1 MAALEL
7 ITENID
13 LWTSAIRVKPTQGR
27 GSNKKLELYGIKK
40 LRELIL
46 ELAVRGKLVPQ
57 DPNDEPAS
65 VLLEQIAAD
74 KARWAKEKN
83 IKIPRKLAEISDGE
97 KPFELPNG
105 WSWARFGEIFDIE
118 YGDNLPEVKRS
129 NTGEYPVYGS
139 NGVVGSHEKCSVSQ
153 PCIVI
158 GRKGSAGALNLCL
171 NEGCWV
177 TDVAYSLVPPS
188 GLDLNFTFKLLHT
201 LGLENLGKGIK
212 PGLSRNEANILL
224 ICVPPIEEQYR
235 IDEKVDELLALCDQ
249 LEKQTEV
256 SFEAHQLLVE
266 TLLEPLASAKDASEL
281 RENWARLSEHF
292 DTLITTD
299 YAVEKLKQIILQLA
313 VMGKL
318 VPQDPNDEPAS
329 ELLKRIAAEKS
340 QLINDQK
347 IKKQNPLPE
356 ITDEEKPFS
365 LPSGWVW
372 SRIGESSLYSE
383 YGISAKT
390 FDTEDG
396 IPVLKMGDIQSGKVV
411 LGGQKK
417 ASIDFKGISGLMLN
431 HGDILYNR
439 TNSAELVGK
448 TGRYEGPDNH
458 YSFASYLIRIRCSEN
473 NVCSEFLN
481 LNMNSP
487 LFRVTQVEPYL
498 KQQCGQANINGTIM
512 KNMIVAIA
520 PLSEQKRIVSKVN
533 NLTILLENLKFRLQ
547 ASRNAQARLSEAIVD
562 QFLLTHG

>member
-1 MAALEL
+1 M
-7 ITENID
+7 
-13 LWTSAIRVKPTQGR
+13 
-27 GSNKKLELYGIKK
+27 
-40 LRELIL
+40 
-46 ELAVRGKLVPQ
+46 
-57 DPNDEPAS
+57 
-65 VLLEQIAAD
+65 
-74 KARWAKEKN
+74 
-83 IKIPRKLAEISDGE
+83 
-97 KPFELPNG
+97 
-105 WSWARFGEIFDIE
+105 
-118 YGDNLPEVKRS
+118 
-129 NTGEYPVYGS
+129 
-139 NGVVGSHEKCSVSQ
+139 
-153 PCIVI
+153 
-158 GRKGSAGALNLCL
+158 
-171 NEGCWV
+171 

-347 IKKQNPLPE
+347 IKKQKPLPE

-417 ASIDFKGISGLMLN
+417 HRL
-431 HGDILYNR
+431 ILR
-439 TNSAELVGK
+439 A
-448 TGRYEGPDNH
+448 
-458 YSFASYLIRIRCSEN
+458 YL
-473 NVCSEFLN
+473 
-481 LNMNSP
+481 
-487 LFRVTQVEPYL
+487 
-498 KQQCGQANINGTIM
+498 A
-512 KNMIVAIA
+512 
-520 PLSEQKRIVSKVN
+520 
-533 NLTILLENLKFRLQ
+533 
-547 ASRNAQARLSEAIVD
+547 
-562 QFLLTHG
+562 

>member
-1 MAALEL
+1 
-7 ITENID
+7 
-13 LWTSAIRVKPTQGR
+13 
-27 GSNKKLELYGIKK
+27 
-40 LRELIL
+40 
-46 ELAVRGKLVPQ
+46 
-57 DPNDEPAS
+57 
-65 VLLEQIAAD
+65 
-74 KARWAKEKN
+74 
-83 IKIPRKLAEISDGE
+83 
-97 KPFELPNG
+97 
-105 WSWARFGEIFDIE
+105 
-118 YGDNLPEVKRS
+118 
-129 NTGEYPVYGS
+129 
-139 NGVVGSHEKCSVSQ
+139 
-153 PCIVI
+153 
-158 GRKGSAGALNLCL
+158 
-171 NEGCWV
+171 
-177 TDVAYSLVPPS
+177 
-188 GLDLNFTFKLLHT
+188 
-201 LGLENLGKGIK
+201 
-212 PGLSRNEANILL
+212 
-224 ICVPPIEEQYR
+224 
-235 IDEKVDELLALCDQ
+235 
-249 LEKQTEV
+249 
-256 SFEAHQLLVE
+256 
-266 TLLEPLASAKDASEL
+266 
-281 RENWARLSEHF
+281 
-292 DTLITTD
+292 
-299 YAVEKLKQIILQLA
+299 
-313 VMGKL
+313 MGKL

-347 IKKQNPLPE
+347 IKKQKPLPE